1 MRRKNLHDRDQI
13 ELHDFG
19 HATTVRPIS
28 IFPVARYLPLAFLTP
43 LSVLCV
49 EAVAHPLDESIE
61 IQADNTELAKLVE
74 QSNQQ
79 NPVNESDAAH
89 HSDEQRL
96 NTEASEE
103 VASETIEVL
112 EPLVLSQS
120 NNTGSESEDEQ
131 EEEDSWRV
139 YLDLYAFL
147 APTTNST
154 TTVEGNTTK
163 TDIPL
168 SDVINSLDEALTLKT
183 QFEYGKLGVLA
194 AINHASLSASTSK
207 SSFFETKNPLKN
219 RLGLAS
225 PLRTRSIRIKG
236 DLDVDVDASQTIFD
250 LAMRYRAGAIQK
262 PRMEKGSSS
271 FLGIVGAR
279 FIDANLSTD
288 FKIKSKR
295 EVTVE
300 GIRVNR
306 SNYRDL
312 ERSSNA
318 SWGNTWVQPMVGMFG
333 TYAISED
340 WQAFAYLDAGGFGLS
355 GSQDLSGTAQAGI
368 AYALGNSAQVSLS
381 YKYFGIAY
389 FEGGS
394 ENNGYSSYQSGVN
407 LGLRWL
413 FD

>member
-1 MRRKNLHDRDQI
+1 MQDVNR
-13 ELHDFG
+13 
-19 HATTVRPIS
+19 APTVRPIS
-28 IFPVARYLPLAFLTP
+28 IVLVVRYLPLALLTP
-43 LSVLCV
+43 LSTLCV
-49 EAVAHPLDESIE
+49 EATAQPLHESTE
-61 IQADNTELAKLVE
+61 IQVDNPGVAALIKNNDH
-74 QSNQQ
+74 NQVGTGDSGDQ
-79 NPVNESDAAH
+79 PEP
-89 HSDEQRL
+89 EIL
-96 NTEASEE
+96 NTEISGAVDSDS
-103 VASETIEVL
+103 ANAM

-120 NNTGSESEDEQ
+120 NDSASESEDEQ

-147 APTTNST
+147 PPITNST
-154 TTVEGNTTK
+154 STIEGNTTQV
-163 TDIPL
+163 DLPL
-168 SDVINSLDEALTLKT
+168 SDVIKSIDEALTLKA
-183 QFEYGKLGVLA
+183 QVEYGRLGVLA
-194 AINHASLSASTSK
+194 AINYATLSASTSK
-207 SSFFETKNPLKN
+207 SSFFETQNPLKN
-219 RLGLAS
+219 RLGITS
-225 PLRTRSIRIKG
+225 PLRTRSIRIQG
-236 DLDVDVDASQTIFD
+236 DLDVDVDANQTIFD
-250 LAMRYRAGAIQK
+250 LAMRYRAGAVQK
-262 PRMEKGSSS
+262 PRMEKGSAS
-271 FLGIVGAR
+271 FLGLVGAR

-288 FKIKSKR
+288 FNIKGKADI
-295 EVTVE
+295 TVE
-300 GIRVNR
+300 GVKVSK
-306 SNYRDL
+306 SNSREL

-368 AYALGNSAQVSLS
+368 AYALGNSAQISLS

>member
-1 MRRKNLHDRDQI
+1 MQDINR
-13 ELHDFG
+13 
-19 HATTVRPIS
+19 TPTVRPIS
-28 IFPVARYLPLAFLTP
+28 IVLVARYLPLALLTP
-43 LSVLCV
+43 LSTLCV
-49 EAVAHPLDESIE
+49 EATAQPQHESIE
-61 IQADNTELAKLVE
+61 IQADNSGVAALIKSNSQNQVSTGDSAD
-74 QSNQQ
+74 QSDPQILKSEIGEGND
-79 NPVNESDAAH
+79 SDSANAM
-89 HSDEQRL
+89 
-96 NTEASEE
+96 
-103 VASETIEVL
+103 

-120 NNTGSESEDEQ
+120 NDSASESEEDQ
-131 EEEDSWRV
+131 EEEDSWRI

-147 APTTNST
+147 PPITKST
-154 TTVEGNTTK
+154 STIEGNTTK
-163 TDIPL
+163 VDLPL
-168 SDVINSLDEALTLKT
+168 SDVIKSIDEALTLKA
-183 QFEYGKLGVLA
+183 QFEYGKVGVLA
-194 AINHASLSASTSK
+194 AINYATLSASTSK
-207 SSFFETKNPLKN
+207 SSFLETQNPLKN
-219 RLGLAS
+219 KLGITS
-225 PLRTRSIRIKG
+225 PLRTRTIRIQG
-236 DLDVDVDASQTIFD
+236 DLDVDVDANQTIFD

-262 PRMEKGSSS
+262 PRMKKGSTS
-271 FLGIVGAR
+271 FLGLVGAR

-288 FKIKSKR
+288 FNIKTKTD
-295 EVTVE
+295 VTVE
-300 GIRVNR
+300 GVKVSK
-306 SNYRDL
+306 SNSREL

-318 SWGNTWVQPMVGMFG
+318 SWGKTWVQPMVGMFG

>member
-1 MRRKNLHDRDQI
+1 MQDINR
-13 ELHDFG
+13 
-19 HATTVRPIS
+19 APTVRPTS
-28 IFPVARYLPLAFLTP
+28 IDLVVRYLPLALLTP
-43 LSVLCV
+43 LSTICV
-49 EAVAHPLDESIE
+49 EATAQPLHESTE
-61 IQADNTELAKLVE
+61 IQVDKPGVAALIKNNDH
-74 QSNQQ
+74 NQVGTGDSGDQ
-79 NPVNESDAAH
+79 PEPQV
-89 HSDEQRL
+89 L
-96 NTEASEE
+96 NTEISRAVDSDS
-103 VASETIEVL
+103 ANAM

-120 NNTGSESEDEQ
+120 NDSASESEDEQ

-147 APTTNST
+147 PPITNST
-154 TTVEGNTTK
+154 STIEGNTTEV
-163 TDIPL
+163 DLPL
-168 SDVINSLDEALTLKT
+168 SDVIKSIDEALTLKA
-183 QFEYGKLGVLA
+183 QVEYGRLGVLA
-194 AINHASLSASTSK
+194 AINYATLSASTSK
-207 SSFFETKNPLKN
+207 TSFFETQNPLKN
-219 RLGLAS
+219 RLGITS
-225 PLRTRSIRIKG
+225 PLRTRTIRIQG
-236 DLDVDVDASQTIFD
+236 DLDVDVDANQTIFD

-262 PRMEKGSSS
+262 PRMKKGSSS
-271 FLGIVGAR
+271 FLGLVGAR

-288 FKIKSKR
+288 FNIKGKAD
-295 EVTVE
+295 VTVE
-300 GIRVNR
+300 GVKVSK
-306 SNYRDL
+306 SNSREL

-394 ENNGYSSYQSGVN
+394 ENNGYSSHQSGVN

>member
-1 MRRKNLHDRDQI
+1 M
-13 ELHDFG
+13 
-19 HATTVRPIS
+19 V
-28 IFPVARYLPLAFLTP
+28 RYLPLALLTP
-43 LSVLCV
+43 LSALCV
-49 EAVAHPLDESIE
+49 EVRAQPQHESIE
-61 IQADNTELAKLVE
+61 IQVDNSDVAALNEYI
-74 QSNQQ
+74 NQDHLGVGDSANQ
-79 NPVNESDAAH
+79 PEPKTLNSEISKGNDSD
-89 HSDEQRL
+89 SKD
-96 NTEASEE
+96 
-103 VASETIEVL
+103 VM

-120 NNTGSESEDEQ
+120 NDSDSESEDDQ
-131 EEEDSWRV
+131 EKEDSWRI

-147 APTTNST
+147 PPITNST
-154 TTVEGNTTK
+154 STIEGNTTK
-163 TDIPL
+163 VDLPL
-168 SDVINSLDEALTLKT
+168 SDVIKSLDEALTFKA
-183 QFEYGKLGVLA
+183 QFEYGRLGILA
-194 AINHASLSASTSK
+194 AINYATLSASTSK
-207 SSFFETKNPLKN
+207 TSFFETQNPLKN
-219 RLGLAS
+219 RLGITS
-225 PLRTRSIRIKG
+225 PLRTRTIRIQG
-236 DLDVDVDASQTIFD
+236 DLDVDVDANQTIFD

-262 PRMEKGSSS
+262 PRMKKGSSS
-271 FLGIVGAR
+271 FLGLVGAR

-288 FKIKSKR
+288 FNIKGKAD
-295 EVTVE
+295 VTVE
-300 GIRVNR
+300 GVKVSK
-306 SNYRDL
+306 SNSREL

-368 AYALGNSAQVSLS
+368 AYALGNSAQISLS

>member
-1 MRRKNLHDRDQI
+1 MQDIN
-13 ELHDFG
+13 G
-19 HATTVRPIS
+19 APTVRPIS
-28 IFPVARYLPLAFLTP
+28 IVLVVRYLPLALLTP
-43 LSVLCV
+43 LSALCV
-49 EAVAHPLDESIE
+49 EATAQPQHESIE
-61 IQADNTELAKLVE
+61 IQADSSGVAALIKSNSQNQVIAGDSAD
-74 QSNQQ
+74 QSDPQIL
-79 NPVNESDAAH
+79 NPEIAEKNDSDTK
-89 HSDEQRL
+89 
-96 NTEASEE
+96 N
-103 VASETIEVL
+103 VM

-120 NNTGSESEDEQ
+120 NNSDSESEDDQEQ
-131 EEEDSWRV
+131 EDSWRV

-147 APTTNST
+147 PPITNST
-154 TTVEGNTTK
+154 STVDGNTTK
-163 TDIPL
+163 VDLPL
-168 SDVINSLDEALTLKT
+168 SDVIKSIDEALTLKA
-183 QFEYGKLGVLA
+183 QFEYGRLGVLA
-194 AINHASLSASTSK
+194 AVNYATLSASTSK
-207 SSFFETKNPLKN
+207 SSFIETQNPLKDK
-219 RLGLAS
+219 RGIAS
-225 PLRTRSIRIKG
+225 PLRTRTIRIQG
-236 DLDVDVDASQTIFD
+236 DLDVDVDANQTIFD
-250 LAMRYRAGAIQK
+250 LAMRYRAGAVQK
-262 PRMEKGSSS
+262 PRMKKGSAS
-271 FLGIVGAR
+271 FLGLVGAR

-288 FKIKSKR
+288 FNIKGKTD
-295 EVTVE
+295 VTVE
-300 GIRVNR
+300 GVKVSR
-306 SNYRDL
+306 SNSREL